1 MIVFLTVL
9 YVALLYI
16 LIKVKVLPSKTWVWL
31 TVILYDLILLI
42 AFFIPMQWGS
52 PAGDLR
58 LMNRSVTITP
68 NVSGVV
74 VDVPVKANTP
84 LKKGDV
90 LFRIDPTVY
99 QARYDMTKADL
110 KLAEL
115 RLSQATKL
123 AKKQAGSVYNVQ
135 KLQAS
140 VEKLKAKLAD
150 DKWKL
155 DETVVRAPSDGYVT
169 YVGLRPGQRV
179 VTMPLNRVM
188 AFIDTSEV
196 ILGSQV
202 FQNFT
207 RYIEPGQDAEVTFK
221 ARPGKVYAAK
231 VMYML
236 PITAQGQ
243 FLNTG
248 MAASALSSTAGP
260 FFVRL
265 KMDKKDENVTK
276 GLVAGSLGS
285 AAIYTGHV
293 KPASII
299 RKVMIRLTAIMNYI
313 NPA

>member
-16 LIKVKVLPSKTWVWL
+16 LMKVKVLPNKTWVWL
-31 TVILYDLILLI
+31 TVIVYDLVLLI

-58 LMNRSVTITP
+58 LMSRSVAITP
-68 NVSGVV
+68 NVMGVV
-74 VDVPVKANTP
+74 TEVPVKPNTP

-90 LFRIDPTVY
+90 LFKIDPTLL
-99 QARYDMTKADL
+99 QASYNMTKADL

-115 RLSQATKL
+115 RLSQATQL
-123 AKKQAGSVYNVQ
+123 ATKQAGSVYNVQ

-140 VEKLKAKLAD
+140 VKKLKAKLVN

-179 VTMPLNRVM
+179 VTMPLNRTM

-196 ILGSQV
+196 LLGSQV
-202 FQNFT
+202 PQNFT
-207 RYIEPGQDAEVTFK
+207 RFIKPGQDAEVTFK
-221 ARPGKVYAAK
+221 ARPGKVYSAK

-243 FLNTG
+243 FINTG
-248 MAASALSSTAGP
+248 AAAAPLSMTPGP

-265 KMDKKDENVTK
+265 EMDKKDENVTK
-276 GLVAGSLGS
+276 GLVVGSLGS
-285 AAIYTGHV
+285 TAIYTGHI
-293 KPASII
+293 KAASII

-313 NPA
+313 NPT